1 MLVRSLRC
9 AVVAALAFAAAI
21 GFQSAASAQTI
32 IDQWSSV
39 TAPPAPALKPANL
52 NPKTT
57 ALLVMDFV
65 KQTCNEKARPTCV
78 ASLPKIKAMIAA
90 AKAKGVTVV
99 WTSIAGPKREDYQ
112 PDVAPPADTPLLI
125 GQIDKFVG
133 TDLEKQLKDKG
144 ITTVVLTGTSAHGA
158 VLFTASGAALRG
170 FNVVVPVDGLSAAP
184 PYAEQATA
192 YILSVLPGL
201 AAKVTL
207 TRGDMITYQ

>member
-1 MLVRSLRC
+1 MLVRSLRG
-9 AVVAALAFAAAI
+9 AVQAVALAAAVF
-21 GFQSAASAQTI
+21 GFHGIASAQTI

-39 TAPPAPALKPANL
+39 AAPPAPALKPVSLAA
-52 NPKTT
+52 KTT

-65 KQTCNEKARPTCV
+65 KQTCNQTARPSCV
-78 ASLPKIKAMIAA
+78 TSLPKVKAMIAA

-112 PDVAPPADTPLLI
+112 PDVAPPSDAPLTI

-133 TDLEKQLKDKG
+133 TDLEKQLKDKS
-144 ITTVVLTGTSAHGA
+144 ITTVVIAGTSAHGA

-170 FNVVVPVDGLSAAP
+170 FNVVVPVDGMSASP

-192 YILSVLPGL
+192 DILSVLPGL